1 MVLAVALV
9 VFALA
14 AVVTPPAQAACQD
27 CGTVDGSL
35 AVWQATIRVDGPK
48 HDRDVVVALTPASG
62 VVPPAQARAE
72 MDQKG
77 LVFVPH
83 VLVVQKGTA
92 VTFLNSDNEQ
102 HNVYFL
108 DDRTGDTLDIGTYG
122 PGVSVEHTFDDAGTV
137 IVLCKLHLEM
147 AAYIVVTDGPWFAA
161 AELDG
166 DSQSGDFRIPDVPAG
181 EYTLTAWHKK
191 LKQKGGPVT
200 ITVAP
205 GATTEAE
212 VVLTKAKYA
221 GTND

>member
-1 MVLAVALV
+1 VVRVAA
-9 VFALA
+9 FAAALA
-14 AVVTPPAQAACQD
+14 AVVAPVVDAACPD
-27 CGTVDGSL
+27 CGAVAGSL
-35 AVWQATIRVDGPK
+35 AVWQATIRTDGPK
-48 HDRDVVVALTPASG
+48 HDRDVVVSLTPTSG
-62 VVPPAQARAE
+62 TVPPTQARAE
-72 MDQKG
+72 MDQEG

-83 VLVVQKGTA
+83 VLAVQKGTT

-108 DDRTGDTLDIGTYG
+108 DDRTGETLDIGTYG
-122 PGVSVEHTFDDAGTV
+122 PGVSVDHTFDDAGTV

>member
-1 MVLAVALV
+1 MQARSLALVVALV
-9 VFALA
+9 AGLA
-14 AVVTPPAQAACQD
+14 GSAVASCPD
-27 CGTVDGSL
+27 CGTVAGSL
-35 AVWQATIRVDGPK
+35 EVWQATIRGDGPK
-48 HDRDVVVALTPASG
+48 HDRDVVISLTPASG
-62 VVPPAQARAE
+62 TVPPAQARAA

-83 VLVVQKGTA
+83 VLAVQRGTT

-108 DDRTGDTLDIGTYG
+108 DDRTGETLDIGTYG
-122 PGVSVEHTFDDAGTV
+122 PGISVDHTFDDAGTV

-147 AAYIVVTDGPWFAA
+147 AAYIVVAEAPWFVA
-161 AELDG
+161 AELEDDG
-166 DSQSGDFRIPDVPAG
+166 LSGSFRIPDVPAG
-181 EYTLTAWHKK
+181 KYTLTAWHKK

-200 ITVAP
+200 VSVAP

-221 GTND
+221 GSND

>member
-1 MVLAVALV
+1 VLAGL
-9 VFALA
+9 ALA
-14 AVVTPPAQAACQD
+14 VGLAPTAEAACSD
-27 CGTVDGSL
+27 CGTVSGAV
-35 AVWQATIRVDGPK
+35 AVWQATIRADGPK
-48 HDRDVVVALTPASG
+48 HDRDVVVSLTPTSG
-62 VVPPAQARAE
+62 TVPPAQARAE

-83 VLVVQKGTA
+83 VLAVQKGTT

-122 PGVSVEHTFDDAGTV
+122 PGVSVDHTFDEAGTV

-147 AAYIVVTDGPWFAA
+147 AAYVVVTSGPWFVV

-166 DSQSGDFRIPDVPAG
+166 DSQSGAFRIPDVPAG

-200 ITVAP
+200 VSVAP